1 MTPPVLLQAA
11 TAPSASIFDS
21 VLFPL
26 GIMLL
31 IFFFLVIRPQQK
43 KQREHEAMLKSAEKG
58 DAIVTSGGLH
68 GKVVGVTDD
77 VLTVE
82 IASLKGGERVR
93 VKVNRSSVQGVT
105 KAGEK
110 ADKADKAGKADKTE
124 KPGKSDKAKSN
135 AGPKSKGGDK

>member
-1 MTPPVLLQAA
+1 MTAPVLLQAA
-11 TAPSASIFDS
+11 IPGASILDS

-43 KQREHEAMLKSAEKG
+43 RQKEHDAMLKSAEKG

-68 GKVVGVTDD
+68 GKVTGVTDD

-82 IASLKGGERVR
+82 IASLKSGDRVR
-93 VKVNRSSVQGVT
+93 VKVNRSSVSGVT
-105 KAGEK
+105 KSGQK
-110 ADKADKAGKADKTE
+110 SDKPDKAGSDKSG
-124 KPGKSDKAKSN
+124 KPDKAKSD
-135 AGPKSKGGDK
+135 AASKSKGGEKS

>member
-1 MTPPVLLQAA
+1 MTPPVLLQADA
-11 TAPSASIFDS
+11 APSSMIFDS

-43 KQREHEAMLKSAEKG
+43 RQREQEAMLKSAEKG
-58 DAIVTSGGLH
+58 DAVITTGGLH
-68 GKVVGVTDD
+68 GKVTGTTDD

-93 VKVNRSSVQGVT
+93 VKVNRSAIQSVT
-105 KAGEK
+105 KAGTKAEK
-110 ADKADKAGKADKTE
+110 G
-124 KPGKSDKAKSN
+124 
-135 AGPKSKGGDK
+135 KGGEKS

>member
-1 MTPPVLLQAA
+1 MTPPLLLQAA
-11 TAPSASIFDS
+11 AAPAASIFDS

-43 KQREHEAMLKSAEKG
+43 RQREHDAMLKSAEKG

-68 GKVVGVTDD
+68 GKVTGVTDD

-82 IASLKGGERVR
+82 IATLKGGERIR
-93 VKVNRSSVQGVT
+93 VKVNRSSVSNVT
-105 KAGEK
+105 KAG
-110 ADKADKAGKADKTE
+110 
-124 KPGKSDKAKSN
+124 GKSDKSDKSDKRKSDS
-135 AGPKSKGGDK
+135 GSKSKGGEKS

>member
-1 MTPPVLLQAA
+1 MTEPLLLQAA
-11 TAPSASIFDS
+11 AAPAIFDS

-43 KQREHEAMLKSAEKG
+43 RQRERDAMLKSAEKG

-68 GKVVGVTDD
+68 GKVTGVTDD

-82 IASLKGGERVR
+82 IATLKGGDRVR
-93 VKVNRSSVQGVT
+93 VKVNRSSVQSVT
-105 KAGEK
+105 KAGAK
-110 ADKADKAGKADKTE
+110 ADKSDKTDQR
-124 KPGKSDKAKSN
+124 KSE
-135 AGPKSKGGDK
+135 KSKGGDKS

>member
-11 TAPSASIFDS
+11 AAPSMFDS

-43 KQREHEAMLKSAEKG
+43 RQREQDAMLKSADRG
-58 DAIVTSGGLH
+58 DAVVTSGGLH
-68 GKVVGVTDD
+68 GKVTGVTDD

-82 IASLKGGERVR
+82 IASLKGGDRVR
-93 VKVNRSSVQGVT
+93 VKINRSALQSVT
-105 KAGEK
+105 KAGAK
-110 ADKADKAGKADKTE
+110 ADKNDKDG
-124 KPGKSDKAKSN
+124 KAKSD
-135 AGPKSKGGDK
+135 GGSKSKGGEKS

>member
-1 MTPPVLLQAA
+1 VTPPLLLQAA
-11 TAPSASIFDS
+11 APGPGILDS

-43 KQREHEAMLKSAEKG
+43 RQKEHDAMLKSADKG

-68 GKVVGVTDD
+68 GKVTGVTDD

-82 IASLKGGERVR
+82 IASLQSGDRIR
-93 VKVNRSSVQGVT
+93 VKVNRASVQSVT
-105 KAGEK
+105 KSGQK
-110 ADKADKAGKADKTE
+110 ADKPDKAASDKSGK
-124 KPGKSDKAKSN
+124 PDKAKS
-135 AGPKSKGGDK
+135 GVESKSKGGEKS